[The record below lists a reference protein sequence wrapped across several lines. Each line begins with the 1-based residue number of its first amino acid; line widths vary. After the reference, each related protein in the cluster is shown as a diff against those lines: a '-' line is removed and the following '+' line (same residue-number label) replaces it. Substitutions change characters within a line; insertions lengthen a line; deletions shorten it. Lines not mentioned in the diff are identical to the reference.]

1 MSVKM
6 NDVRREIVE
15 KIVAERSMVPA
26 FVGQSTYIAK
36 GPTHEIL
43 ASMMPNGLYH
53 VELLDRE
60 QMEESLQRTI
70 KNFREYSEGGKA

>member
-6 NDVRREIVE
+6 NDVSRETVE
-15 KIVAERSMVPA
+15 KIVAERSMLPD

-43 ASMMPNGLYH
+43 ASLMPNGLYQ
-53 VELLDRE
+53 VELLDKQ

-70 KNFREYSEGGKA
+70 KTFMEYSSGGKP